1 MFMKLFLTGVT
12 GYIGQRLMQSALS
25 KGITVHALVR
35 DIFSSS
41 LTQHQNLHYFKGD
54 ITDRNSVMAAMEGCD
69 AVIHV
74 AGITQLWH
82 HDRSIFYR
90 VNVGGTRNV
99 LDAACFYHV
108 KKFVFT
114 STCGVLGPSFNHPV
128 AEEDPRIT
136 PFENDYE
143 ISKHCAEELVKEYSR
158 RGLFAVI
165 VALPRVY
172 GPGLMTNGNPISKL
186 IGNTIKRRFGF
197 VPDAKHVVGNY
208 AFIDDVIEGHFLA
221 LEKGLGG
228 EKYILG
234 GENHSYKELF
244 DNIRNAAPQKIRLVT
259 IPKPI
264 LKLAGTLSYAK
275 SLLTKKHN
283 HLTPKTID
291 RLYQDRAV
299 SCEKAVRQLGYRVTP
314 LEIGI
319 QQTIQFLKSKT
330 YV

>member
-1 MFMKLFLTGVT
+1 MKLFLTGVT
-12 GYIGQRLMQSALS
+12 GYIGQRLMQAALI
-25 KGITVHALVR
+25 KGNRVHALVR
-35 DIFSSS
+35 DVHCST
-41 LTQHQNLHYFKGD
+41 LTPHQNLHYFKGD
-54 ITDRNSVMAAMEGCD
+54 VTDRESVMKAMEGCD
-69 AVIHV
+69 TVIHA

-99 LDAACFYHV
+99 LEAACFHNV
-108 KKFVFT
+108 KRLVFT

-172 GPGLMTNGNPISKL
+172 GPGLLTNGNAVSKL
-186 IGNTIKRRFGF
+186 IGKTLKRGLGF
-197 VPDAKHVVGNY
+197 VPDAKHVLGNY

-234 GENHSYKELF
+234 GENHSYEELF
-244 DNIRNAAPQKIRLVT
+244 DNIRRAAPEKIRLIT
-259 IPKPI
+259 MPKLV
-264 LKLAGTLSYAK
+264 LKLAAGLSYAK
-275 SLLTKKHN
+275 SVLTKKHN
-283 HLTPKTID
+283 HLTPKTVN
-291 RLYQDRAV
+291 RLYQDRALT
-299 SCEKAVRQLGYRVTP
+299 CEKAIRQLGYRITP
-314 LEIGI
+314 LKVGI
-319 QQTIQFLKSKT
+319 EQTIQFLKSKN